1 LLTLAIGGCG
11 NSDSV
16 KRQSFD
22 GAAYP
27 PGIAAPSF
35 ALHDSH
41 RRVVSLSDY
50 RGRVVALTF
59 LSSHC
64 RTCTLVAQQ
73 IRGALDELES
83 SADVTAI
90 FVSTDPSADTPAR
103 VTRFLG
109 LASLANRSVYL
120 TGSQR
125 QLGDVWRAYHVR
137 ATEDGITVLLID
149 RTGVERVGFGIE
161 QITPEG
167 LSHDIRLL
175 LAD

>member
-1 LLTLAIGGCG
+1 LLILAIGGCG
-11 NSDSV
+11 GSST
-16 KRQSFD
+16 KRQTFD

-41 RRVVSLSDY
+41 GRMVSLSDY
-50 RGRVVALTF
+50 RGEVVALTF

-64 RTCTLVAQQ
+64 RACTLVAQQ
-73 IRGALDELES
+73 IRGALDELGS
-83 SADVTAI
+83 RAGVSTI
-90 FVSTDPSADTPAR
+90 FVSTDPSADTSAR
-103 VTRFLG
+103 VARFLG
-109 LASLANRSVYL
+109 SASLAGRSVYL

-125 QLGDVWRAYHVR
+125 QLRAVWRAYRVR
-137 ATEDGITVLLID
+137 AGEDGITVLLID
-149 RTGVERVGFGIE
+149 RAGAERVGFGVE